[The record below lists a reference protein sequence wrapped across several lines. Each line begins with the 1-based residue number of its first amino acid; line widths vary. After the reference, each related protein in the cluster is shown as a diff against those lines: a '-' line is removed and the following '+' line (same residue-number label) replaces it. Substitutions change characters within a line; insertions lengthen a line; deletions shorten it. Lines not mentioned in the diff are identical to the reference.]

1 MTIDH
6 FKIPALAL
14 GTWAWGDSGEPG
26 DGYFGS
32 RLTQAGLEEVAEKA
46 HVAGF
51 TLWDT
56 AMVYGMGRS
65 ETLLGEILKRY
76 ARSDYQLSTKFTPQA
91 AGTSDDPVADML
103 EQSLARLG
111 TDYIDLYWIHNPAD
125 VARWTPRLIPLLKS
139 GKVKH
144 VGVSNHNL
152 SEIEL
157 ANRIL
162 GEAGFRVEAVQ
173 NHYSLL
179 YRSSEQAGILDYCR
193 NQAIPFFAYMVL
205 EQGALTGRYSP
216 EHPLPQGS
224 KRAEAYNGMLPQLK
238 ALTDKLTSIG
248 LKQDAAAPD
257 VAIAWAIA
265 KGTTPIIG
273 TTKPDH
279 VDGMVR
285 ASSITLTGDD
295 IAELEALADATDVN
309 TRGWWEKEMQA

>member
-1 MTIDH
+1 MTIDNL
-6 FKIPALAL
+6 KTPAVAL
-14 GTWAWGDSGEPG
+14 GTWAWGDSGEAG

-32 RLTQAGLEEVAEKA
+32 RPTQADLEEVAEKA
-46 HVAGF
+46 HAAGF

-65 ETLLGEILKRY
+65 ETTLGKILERY

-162 GEAGFRVEAVQ
+162 GEAGFQVDAIQ

-193 NQAIPFFAYMVL
+193 NRGIPFFAYMVL
-205 EQGALTGRYSP
+205 EQGALTGKYSP
-216 EHPLPQGS
+216 ENQLPKGS
-224 KRAEAYNGMLPQLK
+224 RRAEAYNGMLPQLK
-238 ALTDKLTSIG
+238 ALTDKLASIG
-248 LKQDAAAPD
+248 EKQGAVAPD
-257 VAIAWAIA
+257 VATAWAIA

-273 TTKPDH
+273 VTKPH
-279 VDGMVR
+279 YIDGLVR
-285 ASSITLTGDD
+285 AGSITLTDAD
-295 IAELEALADATDVN
+295 IAELEALAGATDVD
-309 TRGWWEKEMQA
+309 TRGWWEKEM